1 MISFR
6 ESLFKRD
13 CFCYDNP
20 WRKILNKREKYEGA
34 DWIMHFI
41 GHFKTITR
49 HKILVAKG
57 CFKLGLYYQ
66 GIMHDMS
73 KYSPTEFLV
82 GVKYYQGTASPNNAE
97 RMEEGI
103 SMSWLHHKGRNKHH
117 FEYWIDYSID
127 KDHPGLVGMK
137 IPKKYMAEMF
147 VDRVSAGKIYNGD
160 EFDQK
165 SPLEYFEHGI
175 GASIMCEASRDY
187 LLNLLRMY
195 AEKGEKYTFAYLKND
210 LKNDMSGYDKISP
223 FQQCKKILRLD
234 RISCICDLK
243 YYHTYSIICNVNQI
257 RSLGCTITCYFEP
270 TFIYHG
276 TSYNRPDVKP

>member
-1 MISFR
+1 MYTITQY
-6 ESLFKRD
+6 KKD
-13 CFCYDNP
+13 IP
-20 WRKILNKREKYEGA
+20 KIREGA
-34 DWIMHFI
+34 RRDPGMSNNEVMKLEEDKDLK
-41 GHFKTITR
+41 GEFKELCKALRNNHRINPNLYVEYDVKR
-49 HKILVAKG
+49 GLRDSAGKG
-57 CFKLGLYYQ
+57 VLTGLTEVSDVTGYNLINGRNIPAEGRLYYQ

-97 RMEEGI
+97 RMEKGI

-223 FQQCKKILRLD
+223 FQQCKKNIK
-234 RISCICDLK
+234 I
-243 YYHTYSIICNVNQI
+243 
-257 RSLGCTITCYFEP
+257 G
-270 TFIYHG
+270 
-276 TSYNRPDVKP
+276 

>member
-20 WRKILNKREKYEGA
+20 WRKILDKREKYEGA

-97 RMEEGI
+97 RMEKGI

-127 KDHPGLVGMK
+127 KEHPGLVGMK

-195 AEKGEKYTFAYLKND
+195 EKKSEKYTFAYLKKD

-223 FQQCKKILRLD
+223 FQQCKKNIK
-234 RISCICDLK
+234 I
-243 YYHTYSIICNVNQI
+243 
-257 RSLGCTITCYFEP
+257 G
-270 TFIYHG
+270 
-276 TSYNRPDVKP
+276 

>member
-1 MISFR
+1 M
-6 ESLFKRD
+6 EK
-13 CFCYDNP
+13 N
-20 WRKILNKREKYEGA
+20 LNKREKYEGA

-103 SMSWLHHKGRNKHH
+103 SMSWLHPIGRNKHH

-127 KDHPGLVGMK
+127 KDHPGLVGMNS
-137 IPKKYMAEMF
+137 IRRARWNILNTE
-147 VDRVSAGKIYNGD
+147 
-160 EFDQK
+160 
-165 SPLEYFEHGI
+165 LEH
-175 GASIMCEASRDY
+175 R
-187 LLNLLRMY
+187 
-195 AEKGEKYTFAYLKND
+195 
-210 LKNDMSGYDKISP
+210 
-223 FQQCKKILRLD
+223 
-234 RISCICDLK
+234 SCVK
-243 YYHTYSIICNVNQI
+243 HREIIC
-257 RSLGCTITCYFEP
+257 
-270 TFIYHG
+270 
-276 TSYNRPDVKP
+276 